1 MSELDRRL
9 IQVVPAPRQ
18 LALQRMEFYAFVHF
32 TVNTFTDRE
41 WGDGTESPAIFDPVK
56 LDARQWVDAIRDAG
70 MKGLILTCKHHDGFC
85 LWPSKHTRHSVAASP
100 CRRDVVGEVAEACRE
115 GGLRFG
121 VYLSPWDRNHPLYGT
136 GRPYD
141 DYFVAQLTE
150 LLTDYGEVC
159 SVWFDGACGEGPNGK
174 KQHYDWDRYYAVIRE
189 LQPEACIHVCGPDV
203 RWCGNEAGD
212 TREAEWS
219 VVPARTADTE
229 KVQSASQQE
238 DSDEFRQ
245 RRIHAWDRDLGSR
258 AIVADEP
265 DLIWYPAE
273 VNTSIRPGWFWHES
287 ENDQVRPL
295 EKLVDIYEK
304 SVGGNATFLLNIPPT
319 REGLFHENDVA
330 RLHELGEYIRRSYG
344 ANLADG
350 AVLTASPA
358 AEGHDIECA
367 RTDDESY
374 YLPAEENG
382 TAAIILR
389 WQAEQDIRRV
399 VLQEQIAL
407 SQRVERFAIDALAGG
422 EWRQIA
428 EGTVIGHKRIVVLQ
442 DVCTAALR
450 IRILDA
456 RVAPT
461 VKFIGVYA

>member
-1 MSELDRRL
+1 ML
-9 IQVVPAPRQ
+9 
-18 LALQRMEFYAFVHF
+18 F
-32 TVNTFTDRE
+32 
-41 WGDGTESPAIFDPVK
+41 
-56 LDARQWVDAIRDAG
+56 
-70 MKGLILTCKHHDGFC
+70 
-85 LWPSKHTRHSVAASP
+85 AS
-100 CRRDVVGEVAEACRE
+100 
-115 GGLRFG
+115 
-121 VYLSPWDRNHPLYGT
+121 
-136 GRPYD
+136 
-141 DYFVAQLTE
+141 
-150 LLTDYGEVC
+150 
-159 SVWFDGACGEGPNGK
+159 NGK
-174 KQHYDWDRYYAVIRE
+174 KQHYDWDRYYAAIRE
-189 LQPEACIHVCGPDV
+189 LQPGACIHVCGPDV

-238 DSDEFRQ
+238 DSAEFRQ
-245 RRIHAWDRDLGSR
+245 RQIHAWDRDLGSR

-287 ENDQVRPL
+287 ENNQVRPL
-295 EKLVDIYEK
+295 EKLIDIYEK

-319 REGLFHENDVA
+319 NEGLFHENDVA
-330 RLHELGEYIRRSYG
+330 RLHELGEYIRRCYG
-344 ANLADG
+344 VNLADS

-358 AEGHDIECA
+358 AEGHGIECA

-382 TAAIILR
+382 TAEITLR
-389 WQAEQDIRRV
+389 WQQAQTVRRV

-407 SQRVERFAIDALAGG
+407 SQRVERFAIDALTGG
-422 EWRQIA
+422 EWRQIV
-428 EGTVIGHKRIVVLQ
+428 EGTVIGHKRIVVLK
-442 DVCTAALR
+442 DVCTTALR